1 MRQFWTQEKWVRVT
15 DDESGLKFVSLN
27 QPITGR
33 MRLEEHS
40 RNTGEQ
46 IPAEL
51 MADPRIDRVVE
62 IRNNVSELDVDITL
76 EESPEVANIQQEE
89 FAKIAELFPYSKGE
103 ISIYD
108 LIELSTLR
116 GKDKILE
123 RRDNPQLAE
132 QANKQSQME
141 EAERLAA
148 IELKGAQ
155 KVKTLSEATQIEID
169 TKAQMVENQL
179 MQDPAVIARTKMT
192 ASLGA

>member
-1 MRQFWTQEKWVRVT
+1 
-15 DDESGLKFVSLN
+15 
-27 QPITGR
+27 

-123 RRDNPQLAE
+123 RRDNPQLDGERQMQQEMQAKAFATDIEEKESKSLQNRASAMKAMAEAEAQAIENQVAQSGIGSLLEQLNQLE
-132 QANKQSQME
+132 QA
-141 EAERLAA
+141 
-148 IELKGAQ
+148 
-155 KVKTLSEATQIEID
+155 
-169 TKAQMVENQL
+169 
-179 MQDPAVIARTKMT
+179 
-192 ASLGA
+192 